1 MLPFEFI
8 INRPPVS
15 QQARRRRLIHEWRD
29 AVRIIAEQHWPI
41 GEPAADGF
49 LMVTILYFFE
59 DIELDVDNIPKPML
73 DSIKGLV
80 YQDDRQIT
88 DLVCRKRELGRVLLP
103 EGASGFLPDAL
114 NRRQEFVYIR
124 IEEAPGPEVIYQ

>member
-1 MLPFEFI
+1 MLPFDFI

-15 QQARRRRLIHEWRD
+15 QQARRRKLIREWRD
-29 AVRIIAEQHWPI
+29 AVRIVAEQHWPI

-49 LMVTILYFFE
+49 LMVTILHFFE

-73 DSIKGLV
+73 DSMKGLV

-103 EGASGFLPDAL
+103 EGTSGFLPDAL

-124 IEEAPGPEVIYQ
+124 IEEAPGAEVIYQ